1 LTAKLGR
8 SEAVTEVY
16 SNALQTIID
25 EFKNISPEIK
35 NTFIS
40 KKNGEIIANNQTTT
54 PDQNQKLIDAF
65 NNIDNK
71 AETIGGI
78 ETFTIQG
85 ADNQLNIITM
95 NDRYLATVSSR
106 AADEKVVKTLTRVL
120 VPTILSL
127 VDQIITDFSNRELL
141 ETSKPQIEQV
151 EEVAPLIVQTNSESP
166 QGEHVGEAISRID
179 QIVHNEPPQCEQ
191 VEEVVSPIEQTRQ
204 NESST
209 DQSTSFG
216 SGLISTEPS
225 VSQLMIE
232 KIGGFLVSD
241 DTVRIDSEVIAKWNE
256 LYGGKQITRVKIET
270 LEGKK
275 GICKFK
281 PIKNKNRNAKGI
293 IQMPEKIL
301 QALKISE
308 GKLLMVKPV
317 IAESK

>member
-1 LTAKLGR
+1 
-8 SEAVTEVY
+8 VTEVY

-40 KKNGEIIANNQTTT
+40 KKNGEIIASNQTTT

-71 AETIGGI
+71 AETVGGI

-120 VPTILSL
+120 VPTIVSL

-151 EEVAPLIVQTNSESP
+151 EEVAPLIVQTKHSESP
-166 QGEHVGEAISRID
+166 QGEHVEEAISRVD
-179 QIVHNEPPQCEQ
+179 QIAHNESPQCEQ
-191 VEEVVSPIEQTRQ
+191 AEEVVSPIEQTRQ
-204 NESST
+204 NESSP
-209 DQSTSFG
+209 DQSTSFS
-216 SGLISTEPS
+216 SGLISKEPS

-241 DTVRIDSEVIAKWNE
+241 DTVRIDREVIAKWNE
-256 LYGGKQITRVKIET
+256 LNGGKQITRVKIET

-281 PIKNKNRNAKGI
+281 PIKNENRNAKGI